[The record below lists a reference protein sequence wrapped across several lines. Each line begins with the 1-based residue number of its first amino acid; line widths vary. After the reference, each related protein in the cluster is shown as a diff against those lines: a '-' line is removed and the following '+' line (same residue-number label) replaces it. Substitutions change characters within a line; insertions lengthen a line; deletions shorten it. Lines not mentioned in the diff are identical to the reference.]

1 MRAPLIM
8 AVVLIAAAFFCAFAF
23 AHDHERPGL
32 TDWFQSLRNKN
43 AVPCCDGH
51 DAKKLE
57 DVDWKAD
64 GKTYSVRLDGRWVDV
79 PEEAVLDGPNKEGQA
94 LVWTY
99 NNRILC
105 FMPGAGT

>member
-1 MRAPLIM
+1 M
-8 AVVLIAAAFFCAFAF
+8 ATRLQV
-23 AHDHERPGL
+23 
-32 TDWFQSLRNKN
+32 
-43 AVPCCDGH
+43 CCMVQQQACRHG
-51 DAKKLE
+51 KKLE